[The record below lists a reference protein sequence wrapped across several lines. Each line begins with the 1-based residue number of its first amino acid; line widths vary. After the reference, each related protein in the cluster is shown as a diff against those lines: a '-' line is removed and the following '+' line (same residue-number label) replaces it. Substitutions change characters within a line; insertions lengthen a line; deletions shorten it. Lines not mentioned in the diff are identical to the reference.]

1 MAKTS
6 THSPRFETVKRY
18 YDRGTWNVT
27 RLEAAVRCGWITD
40 AEREEI
46 IGGDDE
52 KSEQVTA

>member
-27 RLEAAVRCGWITD
+27 RLEAAVRCGWITE

-46 IGGDDE
+46 IGGE
-52 KSEQVTA
+52 SE

>member
-18 YDRGTWNVT
+18 YDRALWNVT
-27 RLEAAVRCGWITD
+27 RLEAAVRCGWITE

-46 IGGDDE
+46 IGGE
-52 KSEQVTA
+52 SE